1 MSKDKLNP
9 TERIGNANSTQ
20 TLNLISTNSNPE
32 PEPCCESEDCDDIE
46 TTSDSKT
53 YNISIHAL
61 DFGYNVKIGCKTFAV
76 EEIPKLIKNLEAYL
90 NNPKETELKWM
101 KDKKLL

>member
-1 MSKDKLNP
+1 
-9 TERIGNANSTQ
+9 
-20 TLNLISTNSNPE
+20 
-32 PEPCCESEDCDDIE
+32 
-46 TTSDSKT
+46 
-53 YNISIHAL
+53 
-61 DFGYNVKIGCKTFAV
+61 VKIGCKTFAV